1 MKFCSQLLVA
11 LCVFQRG
18 ATAFSIAPKALTR
31 TGKNSRTASSLSPLF
46 TYSGDLNSNAR
57 ARVPMSEADRV
68 FNRNSDRDRVFDR
81 IPDTVPMS
89 EFDRVFNRN
98 PDRDRDFDRFPDTVP
113 MSEADR
119 VFNRN
124 PDRDRV
130 FERTPDRFSDRDFE
144 RNPDRDFERNPD
156 RVYDRTPDRDFD
168 RIPDRVY
175 DRNPDRDFDRSPER
189 NPDRSPDRVYE
200 RTPGRVYDRNPDRI
214 PNRVY
219 ERTPDDY
226 IPDQELGGSIAMAND
241 PRLRTPPARSVSTY
255 RNANQQFAQ
264 NIGTLQPVKVQGGT
278 LKTWSF
284 SKPEVERLLV
294 YMESP
299 LIDWQNGSGRQSSLQ
314 QVAHEGRLMKA
325 RIDLCQGPDN
335 TPLRMEVTSEKGHL
349 RPFSCVIETP
359 GGHSSLFIRNIGD
372 MEFPISAGVAA
383 AAEDNYGGRSEDLME
398 VSKDIFQ
405 MRDPQIVQGNA
416 VVTFPLPHAVS
427 SAKVVLRTDGR
438 PLNAQVELVQGP
450 NAPKVTIDLYTENG
464 IDRPFCTVIPT
475 PGAENVIRVI
485 NTAPI
490 EFPMTVCVEPFD

>member
-1 MKFCSQLLVA
+1 MNFCSQLLVA

-18 ATAFSIAPKALTR
+18 ATAFSIAPNALTR
-31 TGKNSRTASSLSPLF
+31 TGKNCRTASSLSPLF
-46 TYSGDLNSNAR
+46 AYSGDLNSNAR
-57 ARVPMSEADRV
+57 
-68 FNRNSDRDRVFDR
+68 
-81 IPDTVPMS
+81 
-89 EFDRVFNRN
+89 
-98 PDRDRDFDRFPDTVP
+98 P

-124 PDRDRV
+124 PDRDGV
-130 FERTPDRFSDRDFE
+130 FDRIPDRFS
-144 RNPDRDFERNPD
+144 
-156 RVYDRTPDRDFD
+156 D

-175 DRNPDRDFDRSPER
+175 DRNPDRIPDRVYDRDFERIPERTPDRVYDRDFDR
-189 NPDRSPDRVYE
+189 NPDRIQDRVPDRISDRVYDRNPERIPDRVYDRNIDRTPDRRPDRVYE
-200 RTPGRVYDRNPDRI
+200 RTP
-214 PNRVY
+214 
-219 ERTPDDY
+219 DY
-226 IPDQELGGSIAMAND
+226 IPDQEPGGGMAMAND

-264 NIGTLQPVKVQGGT
+264 NIGTLQPVKVQGGA

-294 YMESP
+294 FMESP

-314 QVAHEGRLMKA
+314 HVAHEGRLMKA

-335 TPLRMEVTSEKGHL
+335 TPLRMEVTSDKGNL
-349 RPFSCVIETP
+349 RPCMCVIETP

-372 MEFPISAGVAA
+372 IEFPISAGVGA
-383 AAEDNYGGRSEDLME
+383 AAEDNYGSRSEDLME
-398 VSKDIFQ
+398 VSKEIFE
-405 MRDPQIVQGNA
+405 MRNPQIVQGNA
-416 VVTFPLPHAVS
+416 VVAFPLPHAVS

-464 IDRPFCTVIPT
+464 IDRPFCAVIPT

-490 EFPMTVCVEPFD
+490 EFPMTVCVEPFN